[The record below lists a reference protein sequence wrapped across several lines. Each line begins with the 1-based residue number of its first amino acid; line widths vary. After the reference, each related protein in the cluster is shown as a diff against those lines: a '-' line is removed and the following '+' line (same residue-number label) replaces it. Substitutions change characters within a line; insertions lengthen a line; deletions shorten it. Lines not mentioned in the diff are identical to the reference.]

1 MTFSLIIANINFREL
16 CLFSE
21 FCGHFFSLFFRT
33 FLIFRLVPR
42 NVSLQ
47 QLSVRLYWSVEM
59 AVLQL
64 RVLMNN

>member
-1 MTFSLIIANINFREL
+1 MTFSLIIANINFRDMVI
-16 CLFSE
+16 FKN
-21 FCGHFFSLFFRT
+21 FANFSLFSRT
-33 FLIFRLVPR
+33 FLIFRFVPR

-64 RVLMNN
+64 RVMMNN